1 MFHWVRNNPLFAI
14 IIWSNLKVLGLS
26 LLALSVDTCIICV
39 NHTQCFFYFLGCIL
53 TLQKLYSYILCRR
66 GVGGGGQTGH
76 LWITWI
82 KLVIYALFIHTACIP
97 CLSVMSWLVIR
108 IDRTQWTLLPSDL
121 PGSCLKGHRTVIL
134 SCNLLG

>member
-14 IIWSNLKVLGLS
+14 IIWSNLKVSGLS

-66 GVGGGGQTGH
+66 GVGGGGADGSSLNYLNKVSNLCTFYSYRVHSLPFCNVLTCDKNWQDP
-76 LWITWI
+76 
-82 KLVIYALFIHTACIP
+82 VN
-97 CLSVMSWLVIR
+97 SVAKWSTWLVPQG
-108 IDRTQWTLLPSDL
+108 TQ
-121 PGSCLKGHRTVIL
+121 H
-134 SCNLLG
+134 CNTFL